1 MTDVVPGRMTHD
13 YDGDLVVFLIGMRIN
28 KPWRPDLW
36 LPVFFAMPA
45 MLAELSK
52 DKDSGLLGYRL
63 TFGAGGPLLVQ
74 YWNSHQK
81 LYQYASERRGAH
93 RPAWAAFNRRA
104 RKAPGTVGIWHETYL
119 VERAESVYSGMPVT
133 GLARPRWSGSVR
145 NKSPEGLLGRPT
157 PTIRVRNGQTAAS
170 GRDNLS
176 RCSQYHRTTMAI
188 TGRSEPS
195 PTKRC

>member
-1 MTDVVPGRMTHD
+1 MTEVIPGRMTHD

-36 LPVFFAMPA
+36 LPVFNAMPG

-63 TFGAGGPLLVQ
+63 TIGAGGPLVVQ
-74 YWNSHQK
+74 YWSSHEK
-81 LYQYASERRGAH
+81 LYAYASERNSAH

-119 VERAESVYSGMPVT
+119 VEHAETIYAGMPVS
-133 GLARPRWSGSVR
+133 GLAAATSAVPVARRG
-145 NKSPEGLLGRPT
+145 E
-157 PTIRVRNGQTAAS
+157 TAAERL
-170 GRDNLS
+170 GAR
-176 RCSQYHRTTMAI
+176 QAA
-188 TGRSEPS
+188 
-195 PTKRC
+195 